1 VFNYNKWGGGLVS
14 HNNVKI
20 KLEGLLGSF
29 YVMSDEM
36 WEKIFDILGDKIEFY
51 KFKEIIMKKVEQ

>member
-1 VFNYNKWGGGLVS
+1 M
-14 HNNVKI
+14 

-51 KFKEIIMKKVEQ
+51 KFKEIIMNKVE